1 MLLNIQWVTEEI
13 KEEIKNKCRQKHND
27 PTSMG
32 CSKIS
37 SERKV
42 CDDRSLTQ
50 KRRKNSNKK
59 NLKLHLEELEKEEQR
74 KPKISG
80 RK

>member
-1 MLLNIQWVTEEI
+1 MILNIQWVTEEI

-27 PTSMG
+27 PTSWDAAKSALKGKFMMIEAELRKEE
-32 CSKIS
+32 KI
-37 SERKV
+37 
-42 CDDRSLTQ
+42 Q
-50 KRRKNSNKK
+50 IK

>member
-27 PTSMG
+27 PTSWDAAKSALKGKFMMIEAELRKEE
-32 CSKIS
+32 KI
-37 SERKV
+37 
-42 CDDRSLTQ
+42 Q
-50 KRRKNSNKK
+50 IK